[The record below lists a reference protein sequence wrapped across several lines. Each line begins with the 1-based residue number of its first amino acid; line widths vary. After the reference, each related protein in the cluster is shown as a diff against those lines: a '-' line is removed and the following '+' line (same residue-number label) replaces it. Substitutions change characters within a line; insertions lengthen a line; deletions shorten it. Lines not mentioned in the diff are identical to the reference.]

1 MWSKDIVLQNYL
13 LIFTNLKIFSKSFF
27 KCSINWNR
35 SGCGIYIS
43 NYKIA
48 QESITNLPSSCITNL
63 RRYYKSAQLLQICA
77 QQGLF
82 PKIVRTPPYPLLRI
96 SIFRNC
102 TPLEYHQNFH
112 HPLDFFCFFLFI
124 ILLETLG
131 KPWNSSIGVKL
142 TPYRY
147 KF

>member
-1 MWSKDIVLQNYL
+1 ML
-13 LIFTNLKIFSKSFF
+13 
-27 KCSINWNR
+27 C
-35 SGCGIYIS
+35 YIS
-43 NYKIA
+43 RIINPNSFSENEIF
-48 QESITNLPSSCITNL
+48 ITGAKVKRLCFKVKRIIFAVSNNNRLVFTNL

-82 PKIVRTPPYPLLRI
+82 PKIVRTPPYLLLRI

-131 KPWNSSIGVKL
+131 NP
-142 TPYRY
+142 
-147 KF
+147 